1 MNGEGINTNWSNSRE
16 SNMSSNSK
24 NKAVIGRLEFFTRE
38 HLNNIN
44 NKIKLL
50 KEDNLDILE
59 SFLNK
64 MD

>member
-1 MNGEGINTNWSNSRE
+1 
-16 SNMSSNSK
+16 MSSNSK